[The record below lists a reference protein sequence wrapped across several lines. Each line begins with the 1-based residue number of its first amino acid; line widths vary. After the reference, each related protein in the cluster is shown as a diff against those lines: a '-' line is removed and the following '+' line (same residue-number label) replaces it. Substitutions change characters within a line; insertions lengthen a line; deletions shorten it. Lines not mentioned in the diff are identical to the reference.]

1 MAAAE
6 ACSSAAAGGCRAQ
19 RVFIARNM
27 RIGGAPPRARCAPR
41 RWCELDSRDASC
53 STLKPPPPARP
64 GADPSAVDEDGG
76 DALWWATEQG
86 HAAVVAR
93 LQGAGDMMGET
104 PRCVCHPRH
113 QRSSAKLFWFE

>member
-1 MAAAE
+1 MR
-6 ACSSAAAGGCRAQ
+6 SSAL
-19 RVFIARNM
+19 V
-27 RIGGAPPRARCAPR
+27 RARLQR
-41 RWCELDSRDASC
+41 RFLFYPQ
-53 STLKPPPPARP
+53 TPPPPARP